1 MLYEDAG
8 CVRFAWKELVGN
20 GQPGPQC
27 AKTITDMLA
36 RLKQRSPGW
45 ELLKPEGEA
54 PIWALCTAAVSAAP
68 GRPGSERA
76 GWDGGARPDL
86 HALSH

>member
-54 PIWALCTAAVSAAP
+54 PI
-68 GRPGSERA
+68 
-76 GWDGGARPDL
+76 
-86 HALSH
+86 